1 MEQEILYLVNKQLQQ
16 AFSNALTCLTQT
28 SSLDRS
34 FQSNI
39 LVRCRSLSNHRK
51 VSSHNTNS
59 HCSLPITTK
68 DFIYYET
75 IPNLNRSRSNKTV
88 NVQYSFSLN
97 QPLLTK
103 LNEQQQNLI
112 NIQSYVDELIHHSMR
127 TVLLQINNQVSM
139 NEDDTSYS
147 AETFEVIDSYIDEFI
162 HYIIEQTIELITSS
176 DIEHISNQIVENIIN
191 SALSTIANDNENNYR
206 KINENSLPLEDNKQS
221 IDYFLNDI
229 AQRIYTDSFNQL
241 KQ

>member
-1 MEQEILYLVNKQLQQ
+1 
-16 AFSNALTCLTQT
+16 
-28 SSLDRS
+28 
-34 FQSNI
+34 
-39 LVRCRSLSNHRK
+39 
-51 VSSHNTNS
+51 
-59 HCSLPITTK
+59 
-68 DFIYYET
+68 
-75 IPNLNRSRSNKTV
+75 
-88 NVQYSFSLN
+88 
-97 QPLLTK
+97 K
-103 LNEQQQNLI
+103 LNEQQQNPI
-112 NIQSYVDELIHHSMR
+112 NIQSYIDELIQHSMR

-147 AETFEVIDSYIDEFI
+147 AETFEVINSYIDELI

-191 SALSTIANDNENNYR
+191 SALSTVANDNENNYR

-221 IDYFLNDI
+221 IDYLLNDI